1 MEFLLGVPKPFHFH
15 VISNIFMG
23 EKSNFPEVWGLGLGL
38 FLALYAGFLNHITPK
53 EPALDNHS
61 GFESTLLGLEMAET
75 PKQVQDL
82 IGIPDTI
89 DFFNLSS
96 EYRRVHYFDFGF
108 IFCYLAFLTYTGHYA
123 GRKVRPIFLKIFM
136 GMVLLLVIAGFADL
150 IENILILNVLDAKTP
165 EEMTPSLEYL
175 KPTSQLKWFCLFGYA
190 AIVSVYFWLYEK
202 SWILRTASVLFFTGF
217 FLQLFSI
224 YKTNLLELSFPF
236 FAIGLVCSWFHY
248 GFSLAFSSLSKK
260 T

>member
-1 MEFLLGVPKPFHFH
+1 MEFLLGVPKPFHFYG
-15 VISNIFMG
+15 ISNIFMG

-82 IGIPDTI
+82 VGIPDTI
-89 DFFNLSS
+89 DFFHLSA
-96 EYRRVHYFDFGF
+96 EYRKVHYFDFGF

-150 IENILILNVLDAKTP
+150 IENILILNVLDAKTA

-175 KPTSQLKWFCLFGYA
+175 KPTSQLKWFCLFGYV

-202 SWILRTASVLFFTGF
+202 GWILRTASILFFTGF

-224 YKTNLLELSFPF
+224 YKTNILELSFPF
-236 FAIGLVCSWFHY
+236 FALGLTCSWFHY